1 MKQPT
6 ASRAKRT
13 PKNAPATA
21 PEPDLTRAVELVTRM
36 LAIPGPSCSEA
47 EVARFVVDRLVEAGA
62 RPAAIQMDA
71 AHRRTPVEGN
81 CGNLMF
87 RLPGTIRG
95 PRRMLMAH
103 LDTVPVC
110 VGSRPQRRGNFIRS
124 ADPQTGLGADDR
136 AGAAVVLCAALEIV
150 ERNLPHPPLT
160 FLWTIQ
166 EELGLQGARCASV
179 SRLGRPKLAFNWD
192 GGGPDKITV
201 GATGGYRIDVDVH
214 GVASHAGVA
223 PEKGVSA
230 VAIAALA
237 IADLQRNGWHGA
249 IHKKEG
255 DGTANVGV
263 IQGGVATNVVMDR
276 VTIRAEARSHD
287 SKFRAEIVR
296 QIERAFRDAAQR
308 VRNEEGRGGRVEFDG
323 QLDYESYLLNPDE
336 PSVACVE
343 AAIRSVGLEP
353 RRAVANGGVDSNW
366 MVQHGIPTAT
376 MGCGQVRQHMV
387 TEQLN
392 VRQFEAACRI
402 ALRLATQTEG
412 G

>member
-1 MKQPT
+1 
-6 ASRAKRT
+6 
-13 PKNAPATA
+13 
-21 PEPDLTRAVELVTRM
+21 
-36 LAIPGPSCSEA
+36 
-47 EVARFVVDRLVEAGA
+47 
-62 RPAAIQMDA
+62 
-71 AHRRTPVEGN
+71 
-81 CGNLMF
+81 
-87 RLPGTIRG
+87 
-95 PRRMLMAH
+95 MLMAH

-136 AGAAVVLCAALEIV
+136 AGSAVVLCAALEIL
-150 ERNLPHPPLT
+150 ERDLPRPPLT
-160 FLWTIQ
+160 LLWTVQ

-192 GGGPDKITV
+192 GGGPHKITV
-201 GATGGYRIDVDVH
+201 GATGGYRIDIDVR

-223 PEKGVSA
+223 PEQGVSA

-249 IHKKEG
+249 IHKREG

-263 IQGGVATNVVMDR
+263 IQGGVATNVVMGR

-296 QIERAFRDAAQR
+296 QIERAFQDAAKR
-308 VRNEEGRGGRVEFDG
+308 VRNEEGHGGRVEFDG

-336 PSVACVE
+336 PSVACAE

-392 VRQFEAACRI
+392 VPQFEAACRV